1 MSTKLQ
7 VGNLGEATGST
18 ELERLFAPFGTVRS
32 AVVIRVPDTGASA
45 GYGFV
50 EMESAPHA
58 SAAIAALDG
67 QPNGDRPLSV
77 TRSAGWGGPPAATK
91 FAGSTTRGGP
101 LPGGFGDRGGE
112 GGGEASGN
120 SRGGRVPREL
130 AENDRKRHADRRVR
144 GADHS
149 VFPEES

>member
-18 ELERLFAPFGTVRS
+18 ELERLFAPYGTVRS

-77 TRSAGWGGPPAATK
+77 TRSAGWGGPPAATA
-91 FAGSTTRGGP
+91 FAGFPTPTPRGP
-101 LPGGFGDRGGE
+101 RPGGFGDRGGE
-112 GGGEASGN
+112 GGGGSHT
-120 SRGGRVPREL
+120 GRVPRERT
-130 AENDRKRHADRRVR
+130 ENNREHQADRVR
-144 GADHS
+144 GAGHS
-149 VFPEES
+149 VSAEES